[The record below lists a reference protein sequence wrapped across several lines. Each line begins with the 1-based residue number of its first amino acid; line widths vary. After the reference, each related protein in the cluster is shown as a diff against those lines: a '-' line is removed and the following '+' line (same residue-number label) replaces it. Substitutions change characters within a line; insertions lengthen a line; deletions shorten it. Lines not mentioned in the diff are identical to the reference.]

1 MNFSRN
7 FWSIR
12 VIIFVNNLCSI
23 HLIDLER
30 GLKSFILRTK
40 RLQTISSSKEKE
52 RRRERGRMVRKEKVK
67 SLKALR
73 RLIRTSG
80 DRVTEW

>member
-1 MNFSRN
+1 MFNT
-7 FWSIR
+7 
-12 VIIFVNNLCSI
+12 
-23 HLIDLER
+23 LIDLER